1 MGLVGV
7 VVEDGAEV
15 VDERDL
21 GGLLA
26 GLLELCSSGS
36 GFVGMC
42 VDGTNGLR

>member
-1 MGLVGV
+1 VGLGAV

-26 GLLELCSSGS
+26 TLRGPWSSGS
-36 GFVGMC
+36 GFVEM
-42 VDGTNGLR
+42 